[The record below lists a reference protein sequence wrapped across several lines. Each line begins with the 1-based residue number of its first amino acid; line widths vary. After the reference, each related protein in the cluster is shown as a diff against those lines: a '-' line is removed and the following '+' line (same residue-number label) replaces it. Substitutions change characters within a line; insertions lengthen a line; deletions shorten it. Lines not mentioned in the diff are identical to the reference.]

1 MTPHGPWEWE
11 AQSCPGMSCTG
22 MGEPGLGGEG
32 RETESPEKVRTPRAG
47 LWFVAADDEQHFD
60 QP

>member
-1 MTPHGPWEWE
+1 MDHGNGRHSPVQE
-11 AQSCPGMSCTG
+11 SCTG
-22 MGEPGLGGEG
+22 MGEPGLGGKG
-32 RETESPEKVRTPRAG
+32 RETESPEKERTPRAG